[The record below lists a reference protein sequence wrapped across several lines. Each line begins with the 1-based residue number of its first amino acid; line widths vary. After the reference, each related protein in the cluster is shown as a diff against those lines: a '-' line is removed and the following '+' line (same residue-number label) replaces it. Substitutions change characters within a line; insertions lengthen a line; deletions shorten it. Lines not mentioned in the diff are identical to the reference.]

1 MSGYRVGYMIGSLS
15 TESINRTLAKTLI
28 RLAPRDLR
36 SIGRKRRLV
45 QSSIA
50 ISIYG
55 GEMQYLDL
63 RNGGRELNLN

>member
-45 QSSIA
+45 QS
-50 ISIYG
+50 
-55 GEMQYLDL
+55 QY
-63 RNGGRELNLN
+63 RASVFMEVKCST